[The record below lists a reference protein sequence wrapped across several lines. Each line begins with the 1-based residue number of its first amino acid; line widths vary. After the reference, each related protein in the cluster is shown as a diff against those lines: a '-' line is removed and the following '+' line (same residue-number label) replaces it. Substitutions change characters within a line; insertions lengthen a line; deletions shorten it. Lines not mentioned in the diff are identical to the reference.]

1 MNRKGPK
8 LIFAVL
14 LCVIMVTMF
23 AMMISRIVSPP
34 EQDTPEPVSVAEPEK
49 PRSFIPDKK
58 NPDDPEELTAFDAE
72 HGLKYRGHI
81 TGTDSCALW
90 TVSDHCEN
98 DSDWSMTMTKVLELP
113 DKFPAWT
120 VISRS

>member
-34 EQDTPEPVSVAEPEK
+34 EQDTPEPVSAAEPEK

-58 NPDDPEELTAFDAE
+58 IP
-72 HGLKYRGHI
+72 
-81 TGTDSCALW
+81 
-90 TVSDHCEN
+90 
-98 DSDWSMTMTKVLELP
+98 MTRK
-113 DKFPAWT
+113 
-120 VISRS
+120 S